1 MPETPAI
8 EVQNLSKSYSTPAG
22 LLPVLRQVNLRVPTG
37 AFTSII
43 GPSGSG
49 KSTLF
54 NIIAGLEQ
62 PDAGTVLLAG
72 QPATGQR
79 GQVAYMPQR
88 DALLPWRTVL
98 DNAVLATTVQR
109 GDVAVARREARALL
123 PTFGLEGFGES
134 LPAALSGGMRQRAAL
149 LRTVMWK
156 QPMMLLDEPFGALDA
171 ITRAQLQRWLL
182 TLWDELDRT
191 VLLVTH
197 DVDEAILLSD
207 YVAVLTARPAR
218 VALTLTM
225 DLPRPRTY
233 QMITTPAFAHLKE
246 QLLAA

>member
-1 MPETPAI
+1 
-8 EVQNLSKSYSTPAG
+8 
-22 LLPVLRQVNLRVPTG
+22 
-37 AFTSII
+37 
-43 GPSGSG
+43 
-49 KSTLF
+49 
-54 NIIAGLEQ
+54 
-62 PDAGTVLLAG
+62 
-72 QPATGQR
+72 
-79 GQVAYMPQR
+79 
-88 DALLPWRTVL
+88 
-98 DNAVLATTVQR
+98 
-109 GDVAVARREARALL
+109 
-123 PTFGLEGFGES
+123 
-134 LPAALSGGMRQRAAL
+134 QRAAL

-233 QMITTPAFAHLKE
+233 QMITTPAFARLKE
-246 QLLAA
+246 QLLAALGDEL